1 MISKSTILPK
11 KIGLTRGQLLRY
23 CGYRI
28 RRSQN
33 CVKQY
38 NGNKMDQDNV
48 EEFNEEDTI
57 IQSYT
62 HIIMIGMGTKCQ
74 ILDQI

>member
-1 MISKSTILPK
+1 
-11 KIGLTRGQLLRY
+11 
-23 CGYRI
+23 
-28 RRSQN
+28 
-33 CVKQY
+33 
-38 NGNKMDQDNV
+38 MDQDNV